1 MNSTLPCFRPN
12 LLLAA
17 FSVCALTG
25 GLSAIAQTETAPTEK
40 TRTADAR
47 PLVIDGLA
55 APVEI
60 LKDAWGV
67 SHIYAETEHDLFF
80 AQGYNAARDRL
91 FQLEMWRRQAT
102 GTMAEIMGERMLDHD
117 IGARLMRF
125 RGNLQQE
132 LRHYHP
138 RGDQIIPA
146 FVAGINAY
154 IDQVRA
160 DPSRLPLEFRLMNL
174 QPQHWTPEIVISRHQ
189 GLVGNIREELNL
201 ARAVSRTDSDTIK
214 NLIWFHPGE
223 PDLQFDDAIETDLL
237 HDDILRLYS
246 AARSAVSF
254 QPEDIDPQ
262 HRATQT
268 TSQASLAQRL
278 NEQLASSQAEVLGRN
293 HDIGS
298 NNWVVSGALSES
310 GHPIMAN
317 DPHRVLGAPALRYF
331 VHLHGPGWNIAGGG
345 EPSLPGI
352 SIGHNGFGAWGL
364 TVFQVDSE
372 DLYVYETHPDD
383 ANQYRYRGH
392 WEAMRVEQ
400 AEIAV
405 RGGETRTVELKFT
418 RHGPVVHERPDKQAA
433 FALRLAWL
441 DIGAAPYLAGL
452 RMSQARSW
460 AEFREGASYSR
471 IPGEN
476 FVWADRDGNIGY
488 QAVGVAPLRPNWDG
502 LLPVPGD
509 GRYEWDGYLPVLAL
523 PNATNPQQG
532 FWNTSNENQVPVNYP
547 FRNAAGWTW
556 ADPYRSNRVRE
567 VLGSGQ
573 RFNLQDMARLQND
586 SLSIPARTLIPLLN
600 GLQHDNSTVERASEQ
615 LLNWDYRM
623 AIDSVAAGIYMAWE
637 RELRARV
644 SAMFVPDA
652 AQDYVG
658 LLQMKPTVDRLLS
671 PDGRFG
677 PDPSAGRNRLLQE
690 ALAAAVASLT
700 ERFGGDMTRWQYG
713 QEDYKHVLLRHPM
726 SSAVDNTLRE
736 TLEVGPAPRHGY
748 SYTVSNTA
756 YGDNQTSG
764 GSFRMIVDTEDFDRT
779 LASSTPG
786 QSGDPESPF
795 YDNLFDE
802 WADNRYFPLFYSRDR
817 VESVTAERILLTPAG
832 DGKDGR

>member
-1 MNSTLPCFRPN
+1 MNAHPDLRHHRLFAAVSLCIWFIGIP
-12 LLLAA
+12 LAQ
-17 FSVCALTG
+17 
-25 GLSAIAQTETAPTEK
+25 AQTDDARTEK
-40 TRTADAR
+40 E
-47 PLVIDGLA
+47 PSLSINGLQ

-67 SHIYAETEHDLFF
+67 SHIYADNEHDLFF

-102 GTMAEIMGERMLDHD
+102 GSLAEIMGERMLDHD

-125 RGNLQQE
+125 RGDLQQE

-154 IDQVRA
+154 IDEVLS
-160 DPSRLPLEFRLMNL
+160 DTSRLPLEFRLMGL
-174 QPQHWTPEIVISRHQ
+174 QPQHWTADIVISRHQ
-189 GLVGNIREELNL
+189 GLVGNSLEELNL
-201 ARAVSRTDSDTIK
+201 ARALSRTDRKTIK
-214 NLIWFHPGE
+214 DLIWFHPGE
-223 PDLQFDDAIETDLL
+223 PKLRFDEAIETDLL

-246 AARSAVSF
+246 AARSPVSF
-254 QPEDIDPQ
+254 LPQDIDPQ
-262 HRATQT
+262 HRATPAA
-268 TSQASLAQRL
+268 SRASLSQQL
-278 NEQLASSQAEVLGRN
+278 NEQLASQHTEVLGRN

-310 GHPIMAN
+310 GYPIMAN
-317 DPHRVLGAPALRYF
+317 DPHRRVGAPALRYF
-331 VHLHGPGWNIAGGG
+331 VHLHGPGWNIVGGG

-383 ANQYRYRGH
+383 PHQYRYQGH
-392 WEAMRVEQ
+392 WETMRVEHTD
-400 AEIAV
+400 IAV
-405 RGGETRTVELKFT
+405 RGGDTRTVELKFT
-418 RHGPVVHERPDKQAA
+418 RHGPVVHERPDRQAA

-452 RMSQARSW
+452 RMSQAQSF
-460 AEFREGASYSR
+460 AEFREAASYSR

-488 QAVGVAPLRPNWDG
+488 QAVGVAPLRANWDG

-509 GRYEWDGYLPVLAL
+509 GRYEWDGYLPVLDL
-523 PNATNPQQG
+523 PNAANPPQG
-532 FWNTSNENQVPVNYP
+532 FWNTSNENLVPAHYP
-547 FRNAAGWTW
+547 FRNAVGWTW
-556 ADPYRSNRVRE
+556 ADPYRSHRVRE
-567 VLGSGQ
+567 VLASGQ
-573 RFNLQDMARLQND
+573 RFSLQDMAQLQND
-586 SLSIPARTLIPLLN
+586 SLSIPARTLVPLLL
-600 GLQHDNSTVERASEQ
+600 GRPQDSSTLEQARQHLLSWDHHMAVE
-615 LLNWDYRM
+615 
-623 AIDSVAAGIYMAWE
+623 SVGAGIYMAWE

-644 SAMFVPDA
+644 SALYVPDA
-652 AQDYVG
+652 AKDHVG

-677 PDPSAGRNRLLQE
+677 ADPTAARNRLLID
-690 ALAAAVASLT
+690 ALAAAVDSLT
-700 ERFGGDMTRWQYG
+700 KRFGKDMANWQYG
-713 QEDYKHVLLRHPM
+713 QAAYKHVLLRHPM
-726 SSAVDNTLRE
+726 STAVNSALRAR
-736 TLEVGPAPRHGY
+736 LDVGPAPRHGY
-748 SYTVSNTA
+748 SYSVSNTA

-786 QSGDPESPF
+786 QSGDPDSPF
-795 YDNLFDE
+795 YDNLFKE
-802 WADNRYFPLFYSRDR
+802 WIDNRYFPLFYSRDR
-817 VESVTAERILLTPAG
+817 IESVTAERLQLLPAG
-832 DGKDGR
+832 HDKASS

>member
-1 MNSTLPCFRPN
+1 MSSKPHHSHLHALLVALFLCLLIIGASTVSAQAVEER
-12 LLLAA
+12 
-17 FSVCALTG
+17 SLT
-25 GLSAIAQTETAPTEK
+25 
-40 TRTADAR
+40 
-47 PLVIDGLA
+47 IDGLQ

-67 SHIYAETEHDLFF
+67 SHIYAQTEHDLFF

-132 LRHYHP
+132 MRHYHP

-154 IDQVRA
+154 IDQMLA
-160 DPSRLPLEFRLMNL
+160 DPSQLPLEFRLMNL
-174 QPQHWTPEIVISRHQ
+174 QPQHWTAEVVISRHQ

-201 ARAVSRTDSDTIK
+201 ARAVAATDSKTVK
-214 NLIWFHPGE
+214 ELIWFHPGE
-223 PDLQFDDAIETDLL
+223 PELQFDDAIEQDLL
-237 HDDILRLYS
+237 QDDILRLYT

-254 QPEDIDPQ
+254 LPEDIDPQ
-262 HRATQT
+262 HRATQA
-268 TSQASLAQRL
+268 ASRDSIVKQL
-278 NEQLASSQAEVLGRN
+278 NDQLASSQTEVLGRN

-298 NNWVVSGALSES
+298 NNWVVNGALSES
-310 GHPIMAN
+310 GYPMMAN
-317 DPHRVLGAPALRYF
+317 DPHRVVGAPALRYF
-331 VHLHGPGWNIAGGG
+331 VHLHGPGWNIIGGG

-364 TVFQVDSE
+364 TIFQVDSE
-372 DLYVYETHPDD
+372 DLYVYETNPADS
-383 ANQYRYRGH
+383 NQYRYQGR
-392 WEAMRVEQ
+392 WENMRVEQ
-400 AEIAV
+400 TDIAV
-405 RGGETRTVELKFT
+405 RGGGTRTVELKFT
-418 RHGPVVHERPDKQAA
+418 RHGPVVHERADRQAA

-452 RMSQARSW
+452 RMSQAQSW
-460 AEFREGASYSR
+460 QEFREGASYSR

-509 GRYEWDGYLPVLAL
+509 GRYEWDGYLPILAL
-523 PNATNPQQG
+523 PSATNPEQG
-532 FWNTSNENQVPVNYP
+532 FWNTSNENMVPHNYP

-556 ADPYRSNRVRE
+556 TDPYRGNRVRE
-567 VLGSGQ
+567 VLASGQ
-573 RFNLQDMARLQND
+573 RFNLQDMAQLQND
-586 SLSIPARTLIPLLN
+586 SLSIPARTLIPLLT
-600 GLQHDNSTVERASEQ
+600 GLQHDISAVERARQQ
-615 LLNWDYRM
+615 LLNWDYHM
-623 AIDSVAAGIYMAWE
+623 AIDSVGAGIYMAWE

-644 SAMFVPDA
+644 SAMFVPEA
-652 AQDYVG
+652 ARSYIG

-677 PDPSAGRNRLLQE
+677 ANPTSGRNGVVMD
-690 ALAAAVASLT
+690 ALAAAVDNLT
-700 ERFGGDMTRWQYG
+700 ERFGSDMTRWQYG
-713 QEDYKHVLLRHPM
+713 QTDYKHVMLRHPM
-726 SSAVDNTLRE
+726 SAAVNDALRT

-764 GSFRMIVDTEDFDRT
+764 ASFRMIVDTEDFDRT
-779 LASSTPG
+779 LASNTPG
-786 QSGDPESPF
+786 QSGDPDSPF
-795 YDNLFDE
+795 YDNLFEE
-802 WADNRYFPLFYSRDR
+802 WVDNRYFPLFYSRDK
-817 VESVTAERILLTPAG
+817 VESVMAERLRLMPSE
-832 DGKDGR
+832 

>member
-1 MNSTLPCFRPN
+1 MNPSLPCFRPH
-12 LLLAA
+12 LLPAV
-17 FSVCALTG
+17 FSVCVLTG
-25 GLSAIAQTETAPTEK
+25 GLAAAAGAEQAQP
-40 TRTADAR
+40 ADER
-47 PLVIDGLA
+47 PRVISGLE

-102 GTMAEIMGERMLDHD
+102 GTLAEIMGERMLEHD

-125 RGNLQQE
+125 RGDLQQE

-160 DPSRLPLEFRLMNL
+160 DPSRLPLEFRLMDL

-189 GLVGNIREELNL
+189 GLVGNLREELNL
-201 ARAVSRTDSDTIK
+201 ARAVSSTDSATVRD
-214 NLIWFHPGE
+214 LIWFHPGKPE
-223 PDLQFDDAIETDLL
+223 LQFDDAIETDLL

-254 QPEDIDPQ
+254 LPEDIDPK
-262 HRATQT
+262 HRATQAT
-268 TSQASLAQRL
+268 RRAGIVKQL
-278 NEQLASSQAEVLGRN
+278 NEQLASSAADVLGRN

-310 GHPIMAN
+310 GYPVMAN
-317 DPHRVLGAPALRYF
+317 DPHRVVGAPALRYF

-383 ANQYRYRGH
+383 ASQYRYQGH
-392 WEAMRVEQ
+392 WEPMRVEQ
-400 AEIAV
+400 TEIAM
-405 RGGETRTVELKFT
+405 RGGETRVVDLKFT
-418 RHGPVVHERPDKQAA
+418 RHGPVVHERPDRQAA

-452 RMSQARSW
+452 RMSQAQSW
-460 AEFREGASYSR
+460 EEFRDGASYSR

-509 GRYEWDGYLPVLAL
+509 GRYEWDGYLPILAL

-532 FWNTSNENQVPVNYP
+532 FWNTSNENLVPVNYP
-547 FRNAAGWTW
+547 FRRAVGWTW
-556 ADPYRSNRVRE
+556 ADPYRSRRVHE
-567 VLGSGQ
+567 VLASGQ

-586 SLSIPARTLIPLLN
+586 SLSIPARTLVPLLK
-600 GLQHDNSTVERASEQ
+600 GLQHENSTVDHARRQ
-615 LLNWDYRM
+615 LLNWDHHM
-623 AIDSVAAGIYMAWE
+623 AIDSVGAGIYMAWE

-644 SAMFVPDA
+644 SALFVPEA

-677 PDPSAGRNRLLQE
+677 ADPSAGRNRLLKE
-690 ALAAAVASLT
+690 ALAAAVDSLT
-700 ERFGGDMTRWQYG
+700 ERFGSDMTRWQYG

-726 SSAVDNTLRE
+726 SPAVNDALRE

-748 SYTVSNTA
+748 SYTVSNTS

-786 QSGDPESPF
+786 QSGDPDSPF

-802 WADNRYFPLFYSRDR
+802 WVDDRYFPLFYSRDK
-817 VESVTAERILLTPAG
+817 VESVTAERMRLMPAEH
-832 DGKDGR
+832 GKDAR

>member
-1 MNSTLPCFRPN
+1 MTTILYVLRCFGAPISRA
-12 LLLAA
+12 LLLIPIGLWSSTAMAA
-17 FSVCALTG
+17 DEQSLFV
-25 GLSAIAQTETAPTEK
+25 
-40 TRTADAR
+40 
-47 PLVIDGLA
+47 DGLE

-67 SHIYAETEHDLFF
+67 SHIYAETERDLFF

-102 GTMAEIMGERMLDHD
+102 GTMAELMGERMLDHD

-132 LRHYHP
+132 MRHYHP

-154 IDQVRA
+154 IDHVLA
-160 DPSRLPLEFRLMNL
+160 NPSQLPLEFRLMEL
-174 QPQHWTPEIVISRHQ
+174 EPQHWTPEIVISRHQ

-201 ARAVSRTDSDTIK
+201 ARAVARTDSETVK
-214 NLIWFHPGE
+214 ELIWFHPGE
-223 PDLQFDDAIETDLL
+223 PELSFDELIDTELL
-237 HDDILRLYS
+237 HDDILRFYN
-246 AARSAVSF
+246 AARSSVSF
-254 QPEDIDPQ
+254 LPQDIVAQ
-262 HRATQT
+262 YRATDT
-268 TSQASLAQRL
+268 ASREQVVDRL
-278 NEQLASSQAEVLGRN
+278 NDQLAAAQTEVLGRN

-298 NNWVVSGALSES
+298 NNWVVNGSLSES
-310 GHPIMAN
+310 GYPIMAN
-317 DPHRVLGAPALRYF
+317 DPHRVAGAPALRYF

-383 ANQYRYRGH
+383 QHRYRYQGR
-392 WEAMRVEQ
+392 WETMRIEET
-400 AEIAV
+400 EIAV
-405 RGGETRTVELKFT
+405 RGGATRTVQLKFT
-418 RHGPVVHERPDKQAA
+418 RHGPVVHERPDRQAA

-452 RMSQARSW
+452 RMSQSQSW
-460 AEFREGASYSR
+460 EEFREAAAYSR

-488 QAVGVAPLRPNWDG
+488 QAVGVAPLRNNWDG

-509 GRYEWDGYLPVLAL
+509 GRYEWDGYLPIMAL

-532 FWNTSNENQVPVNYP
+532 FWNTSNENLVPDNYP
-547 FRNAAGWTW
+547 FRNAVGWTW
-556 ADPYRSNRVRE
+556 TDPYRSSRVSE
-567 VLGSGQ
+567 VLASG
-573 RFNLQDMARLQND
+573 RKFNLQDMAQLQND
-586 SLSIPARTLIPLLN
+586 SLSIPARTLVPLLN
-600 GLQHDNSTVERASEQ
+600 GLEHSNSAVESARQQ
-615 LLNWDYRM
+615 LMNWDYHM
-623 AIDSVAAGIYMAWE
+623 AIESVGAGIYMAWE

-644 SAMFVPDA
+644 SALLIPEAV
-652 AQDYVG
+652 QDYIG
-658 LLQMKPTVDRLLS
+658 LLQMKPTIDRLLS

-677 PDPSAGRNRLLQE
+677 TNPTADRNRLLHD
-690 ALAAAVASLT
+690 ALMAAVDDLS
-700 ERFGGDMTRWQYG
+700 ERFGNDMADWQYG
-713 QEDYKHVLLRHPM
+713 QEGYKHVRLRHPM
-726 SSAVDNTLRE
+726 SEAVNDELRNS
-736 TLEVGPAPRHGY
+736 LEVGPAPRHGY

-764 GSFRMIVDTEDFDRT
+764 GTFRMIVDTEDFDRT
-779 LASSTPG
+779 LASNSPG
-786 QSGDPESPF
+786 QSGDPDSIF

-802 WADNRYFPLFYSRDR
+802 WVDNRYFPLFYSRDK
-817 VESVTAERILLTPAG
+817 VESATAERLRLMPG
-832 DGKDGR
+832 E